1 MISSL
6 RIDFHESHHK
16 KPFMTSVPGRGMIVV
31 EDGLVIQRAEPSHE
45 GFYDFHL

>member
-16 KPFMTSVPGRGMIVV
+16 KPFMTSVFRDWERDESCGGRARHSACG
-31 EDGLVIQRAEPSHE
+31 AEPQ
-45 GFYDFHL
+45 GLL

>member
-16 KPFMTSVPGRGMIVV
+16 KPFMTSVFRARERDESCGGWALHSAC
-31 EDGLVIQRAEPSHE
+31 GAEPR
-45 GFYDFHL
+45 GLL